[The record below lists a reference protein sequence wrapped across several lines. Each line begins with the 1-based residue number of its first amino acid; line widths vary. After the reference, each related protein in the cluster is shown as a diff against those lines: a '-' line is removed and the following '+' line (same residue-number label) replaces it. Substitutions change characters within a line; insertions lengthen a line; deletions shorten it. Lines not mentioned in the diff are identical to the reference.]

1 MTTAE
6 MIKPVLENINMTQI
20 FLTILFWIFVAAL
33 ICCAIIVIVTS
44 FVHKSLLCAKIY
56 TFIFEHDDWLLY
68 KKAKKQ
74 GIQHYMNG
82 HHFSQFYTEWN
93 KVKDEY
99 GVDNISAADYLKL
112 DKETTNA
119 LHTKYNEL
127 AEKYNYKEYDDADES
142 INDDDI
148 VLTLNMYSGLLYIG
162 VGHKSEG
169 WLHWEPMVKDVLK
182 GCEIWANGKTDNAK
196 RLLTHPE
203 HVVSF

>member
-33 ICCAIIVIVTS
+33 ICCTIVVVSIS
-44 FVHKSLLCAKIY
+44 FAHKSLLCAKIY
-56 TFIFEHDDWLLY
+56 TFFFEHDDWLLY

-74 GIQHYMNG
+74 GIQHYLNG
-82 HHFSQFYTEWN
+82 YHFSQFYKEWN

-99 GVDNISAADYLKL
+99 GVYDDNRIAVD
-112 DKETTNA
+112 ETTANKLLA
-119 LHTKYNEL
+119 KHDEL
-127 AEKYNYKEYDDADES
+127 AEKYNYKEYDDADNS

-148 VLTLNMYSGLLYIG
+148 VLTLNMFSGLLYIG
-162 VGHKSEG
+162 VGHRDNG
-169 WLHWEPMVKDVLK
+169 WLHWEPMVKDILK

-196 RLLTHPE
+196 RLLINPE

>member
-1 MTTAE
+1 
-6 MIKPVLENINMTQI
+6 MTQI
-20 FLTILFWIFVAAL
+20 FLTILFWIFVAAF
-33 ICCAIIVIVTS
+33 ICCAIVVIATS

-99 GVDNISAADYLKL
+99 GVDDNNLIALDESTADKL
-112 DKETTNA
+112 
-119 LHTKYNEL
+119 LTKHDEL
-127 AEKYNYKEYDDADES
+127 AEKYYYKEYDNVNKI
-142 INDDDI
+142 INDGDI
-148 VLTLNMYSGLLYIG
+148 VLSLNMYSGNLYIG
-162 VGHKSEG
+162 VGNKSEG
-169 WLHWEPMVKDVLK
+169 LLHWEPMVKDIIKSQVNTRLHGYDDVYK
-182 GCEIWANGKTDNAK
+182 L
-196 RLLTHPE
+196 LLTNPE